1 MIPMQPGMQNNQQP
15 DPMIQKVTMMIS
27 ESVKQGKDIVDVVTE
42 LSTQEI
48 DQQVIAQA
56 LMMGGMEEVQVQQ
69 VFQEVTKRM
78 QPELASPAQVNQN
91 PQELAR
97 NESVES
103 EMNPVDLNVDVI
115 DEYAKSGIE
124 IKKENRGKFTKWAK
138 ARGMGVQ
145 EAARKVLANKEKYS
159 TEVVK
164 MANFARN
171 AAKFKKQEGGEN
183 DLSGLPIVEQ
193 KDFRQGRQYKNTD
206 RGYVDVTD
214 IVKMGTIADPNPTY
228 KIDKNY
234 NYDVINAKPFYI
246 NPVAF
251 EDGDVNYANIFN
263 TLRTGY
269 EDMFSGKDLNKDGV
283 KDGSFRDWSA
293 KKDINRANKFKNADY
308 SIENMD
314 EFLSED
320 NMDAMQ
326 KYVDLLQSSENA
338 NKIASN
344 IDIGNFNETVTGGGL
359 GTERMIGNLQ
369 DDFKTWAASQ
379 KENLGNVGNATLEAL
394 QKMFPIQSKKQD
406 GGDMFPQQESTE
418 IFDFNVPFLDYSTS
432 VQMVEDEEF
441 RQENPEVGPTPAQ
454 QQNQAMLDSLNEQNQ
469 QGMQDKAQADA
480 QAAFDEIT
488 PPQINVNTG
497 GIEGA
502 YNRFRDSN
510 FMRGFEDVS
519 DMAVQLAPE
528 LTKFAKRDDIFDAQV
543 DNRMSVIADE
553 RFNTYTQPFNY
564 KGTTDINTG
573 RTGADSD
580 YVTGLYMGSVSEYG
594 GEKGEAAYLA
604 NRDKVI
610 KREMA
615 KAQDG
620 GSLTSASVTD
630 SASAQAYYDYIRNL
644 YNTEQTRVN
653 EVRDNILVT
662 SEFLDKAD
670 DKFFLNPV
678 NGGMSDEVLRI
689 YRDFTNAGSQEEMMA
704 AYEKLPQDIKNALPK
719 TRAGSNRP
727 YSTISTTGTNEDELY
742 CTPYGCFAYQEAG
755 AYDMPTLGGNYSL
768 TEKAYG
774 SKFPGAGTIPF
785 ELISDDE
792 AELGDMVSMY
802 NYAPTTYRGKHSNRQ
817 SWRPHH
823 TGIYSGPGEETVSGT
838 YDEEGMPVMQPTFN
852 AYQADEGYRLDFR
865 EKNFK
870 RVDGQYDQNDPNA
883 IRGEDPQFLRYVG
896 QLPKMQTQLDEA
908 RNLLKE
914 YNIPAASVIESNPT
928 QPVVPEI
935 EGFPLNFVSGLDLGP
950 TGTRRQEGG
959 ETINVDSTILAKLIA
974 AGADIEML

>member
-594 GEKGEAAYLA
+594 GEKGEAA
-604 NRDKVI
+604 
-610 KREMA
+610 
-615 KAQDG
+615 
-620 GSLTSASVTD
+620 
-630 SASAQAYYDYIRNL
+630 
-644 YNTEQTRVN
+644 
-653 EVRDNILVT
+653 
-662 SEFLDKAD
+662 
-670 DKFFLNPV
+670 
-678 NGGMSDEVLRI
+678 
-689 YRDFTNAGSQEEMMA
+689 
-704 AYEKLPQDIKNALPK
+704 
-719 TRAGSNRP
+719 
-727 YSTISTTGTNEDELY
+727 
-742 CTPYGCFAYQEAG
+742 
-755 AYDMPTLGGNYSL
+755 
-768 TEKAYG
+768 
-774 SKFPGAGTIPF
+774 
-785 ELISDDE
+785 
-792 AELGDMVSMY
+792 
-802 NYAPTTYRGKHSNRQ
+802 
-817 SWRPHH
+817 
-823 TGIYSGPGEETVSGT
+823 
-838 YDEEGMPVMQPTFN
+838 
-852 AYQADEGYRLDFR
+852 
-865 EKNFK
+865 
-870 RVDGQYDQNDPNA
+870 
-883 IRGEDPQFLRYVG
+883 
-896 QLPKMQTQLDEA
+896 
-908 RNLLKE
+908 
-914 YNIPAASVIESNPT
+914 
-928 QPVVPEI
+928 
-935 EGFPLNFVSGLDLGP
+935 
-950 TGTRRQEGG
+950 
-959 ETINVDSTILAKLIA
+959 
-974 AGADIEML
+974 